1 MGRKYFEFVVNYA
14 YAVVGLIG
22 VITLFCIFQIGS
34 IQTEIDP
41 KQILPQDH
49 PYIKTNNEIEKRF
62 GGGRIIV
69 LGVVAREGSI
79 FTPHHLAKIDRI
91 TQEVKE
97 IPGVYS
103 DNVLS
108 IASRRV
114 KHLLFNEQGFDVDR
128 LMPTVPTTQAE
139 SQAVR
144 ERVFSNPLYVGSLVS
159 SDATAAAIIID
170 VQDKEAAQKSREI
183 AGEDLYEPLSDS
195 AIHERLQSIVDREE
209 DADTRIHL
217 GGLPISLAFLEKD
230 TVLMNQWVFPVAFA
244 LIMLIHY
251 LSFRTFQGMLIPSF
265 TAILS
270 VVWAMGLIS
279 LIGMKLDLWTKGLT
293 PILIVAMAAG
303 HSVQILR
310 RFYEE
315 LDYAI
320 GMDIPVPA
328 QKAAAVEATSKMAP
342 VVLAAGFVAAASF
355 ASLISFQL
363 AAFRS
368 FGLMTAFGVLSALI
382 LEMSLVPALRSLI
395 PPPSGDELGIV
406 LRKGGSDRLLSTFGR
421 WALGPEQRWVLVGG
435 VLTVLIPFIFT
446 SRIDF
451 ANSLRG
457 LFFEGTT
464 LRRDDQVLNN
474 KFGGTST
481 LNILV
486 TTPSPGGLKE
496 PEVMRAVEGLQDRL
510 KENPLVGR
518 TESYVDYVKR
528 MRRSFYGDDPNAEQI
543 PESREEAAQF
553 LFLYSISGSP
563 EDFKR
568 MADVSFQKAVIITFL
583 KSDSTRLGQDLIE
596 AIDQYKSNHFPPD
609 VTLELAG
616 SVPVTLA
623 LNEVVIHGKLLNIA
637 QMIAICFILVS
648 MIFRSFVAGLIVLIP
663 LIIAVL
669 WNFGF
674 MGLTGIPLGISTAAV
689 SAMAVGMGADYSIY
703 ILYRLREELS
713 INRHLEKVLDVTLTT
728 AGKAVLLIAI
738 AFAAGTSLVAFPGYY
753 LHMEGILMPIAML
766 TSAFSAVILLPA
778 IIMAFRPRFI
788 FKVIPSEWIELY
800 TRTKTQ
806 KFNVEGDILR
816 KPRGE

>member
-1 MGRKYFEFVVNYA
+1 MVFSEPLNFPAWQYGCRALSDEEHGHMGRKYFEFVVNHSYT
-14 YAVVGLIG
+14 VMGLIG
-22 VITLFCIFQIGS
+22 LITLFSIIKIGS

-49 PYIKTNNEIEKRF
+49 PFIKTNNEIEKRF
-62 GGGRIIV
+62 GGGRVIV
-69 LGVVAREGSI
+69 IGVRAQDGSI
-79 FTPHHLAKIDRI
+79 FTPGHLAKIDRI
-91 TQEVKE
+91 TQEVKS
-97 IPGVYS
+97 IPGIYA

-114 KHLLFNEQGFDVDR
+114 KHLRFNEQGFDVDR
-128 LMPTVPTTQAE
+128 LMPSVPTTLEE
-139 SQAVR
+139 SEKVR
-144 ERVFSNPLYVGSLVS
+144 GRVFSNPLYVGSLVS

-170 VQDKEAAQKSREI
+170 VQDKETAQKSREI
-183 AGEDLYEPLSDS
+183 AGEDLDEPLSDS
-195 AIHERLQSIVDREE
+195 AIYERLQSIVDREE
-209 DADTRIHL
+209 DAATRTHL

-230 TVLMNQWVFPVAFA
+230 TVLMNQWVFPIAFA
-244 LIMLIHY
+244 LIMFIHY

-270 VVWAMGLIS
+270 VIWSMGLIS
-279 LIGMKLDLWTKGLT
+279 LLGMKLDLWTKGLT

-320 GMDIPVPA
+320 GMDIPIPA

-355 ASLISFQL
+355 ASLITFQL
-363 AAFRS
+363 ATFRS
-368 FGLMTAFGVLSALI
+368 FGLMTSFGVLSALL
-382 LEMSLVPALRSLI
+382 LEMTFVPALRALI
-395 PPPSGDELGIV
+395 PPPSGKELETV
-406 LRKGGSDRLLSTFGR
+406 LRKGQSDRLLSTFGR

-435 VLTVLIPFIFT
+435 VLMLLLPFIFVN
-446 SRIDF
+446 RIGF
-451 ANSLRG
+451 ANSLRS
-457 LFFEGTT
+457 LFFEGTR
-464 LRRDDQVLNN
+464 LRQDDLVLNQ

-486 TTPSPGGLKE
+486 STPSPGGLKE
-496 PEVMRAVEGLQDRL
+496 PAVMRAVEGLQTHL

-518 TESYVDYVKR
+518 SESYVDYVKR
-528 MRRSFYGDDPNAEQI
+528 MRRSFYGDDPSAEKV

-553 LFLYSISGSP
+553 LFLYSISGNP

-568 MADVSFQKAVIITFL
+568 MADVLFQKAIITTFL
-583 KSDSTRLGQDLIE
+583 KSDSTVLGQDLIE
-596 AIDQYKSNHFPPD
+596 TIHQYQAKHFPPE
-609 VTLELAG
+609 VSLELAG

-623 LNEVVIHGKLLNIA
+623 LNEVVIHGKLLNIV
-637 QMIAICFILVS
+637 QMIVICFILVS
-648 MIFRSFVAGLIVLIP
+648 TIFRSFVAGLIVLIP
-663 LIIAVL
+663 LLIAVL

-674 MGLTGIPLGISTAAV
+674 MGLVGIPLGISTAAV

-713 INRHLEKVLDVTLTT
+713 MNRHLEKVLDVTLRS
-728 AGKAVLLIAI
+728 AGKAILLIAM

-753 LHMEGILMPIAML
+753 L
-766 TSAFSAVILLPA
+766 
-778 IIMAFRPRFI
+778 
-788 FKVIPSEWIELY
+788 
-800 TRTKTQ
+800 
-806 KFNVEGDILR
+806 
-816 KPRGE
+816 